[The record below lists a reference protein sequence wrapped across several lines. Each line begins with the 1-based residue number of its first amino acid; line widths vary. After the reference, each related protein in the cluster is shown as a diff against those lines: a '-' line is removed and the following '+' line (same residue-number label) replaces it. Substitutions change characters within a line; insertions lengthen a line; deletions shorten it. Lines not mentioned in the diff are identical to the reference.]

1 MPLKVDQKAPDFTLP
16 STHKNNF
23 TLSLDAKDTPCII
36 YFYPKDFTGGCTKE
50 ACEFRDSFEEFKDLN
65 ISIYGIS
72 RDNIATHM
80 KFKKAYK
87 LPFHLLSDEDGTVA
101 SKYGASLPLL
111 NFTRRITYLLDEN
124 HIIRAV
130 YTNLFDASQHIKEMV
145 EEVNKKY
152 QV

>member
-1 MPLKVDQKAPDFTLP
+1 
-16 STHKNNF
+16 
-23 TLSLDAKDTPCII
+23 
-36 YFYPKDFTGGCTKE
+36 
-50 ACEFRDSFEEFKDLN
+50 
-65 ISIYGIS
+65 
-72 RDNIATHM
+72 M